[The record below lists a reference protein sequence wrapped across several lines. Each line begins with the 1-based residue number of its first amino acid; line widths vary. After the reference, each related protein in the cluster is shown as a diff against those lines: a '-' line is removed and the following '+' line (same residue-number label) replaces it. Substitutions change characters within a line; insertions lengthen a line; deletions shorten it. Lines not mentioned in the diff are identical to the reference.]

1 MVSRSLL
8 TAIIGFLV
16 GCLFYV
22 AIDPSLV
29 IVLIL
34 GGVGYLL
41 GLILDNA
48 EVKHQLETFHFSSIP
63 ATQKILQSTDIPGAS
78 IIYSPKENQTSVL
91 IDFFVQTKPQD
102 IRLSVLKNLQE
113 NELRMV
119 EDSKKTFL
127 SLILDYPDFNYPKI
141 SLKQKS
147 EFHFDIHERGL
158 DFQNAAQKIVP
169 GLVLSPLQ
177 STEIFSEEESR
188 MNLRLSSQTSPQAP
202 PPSPPSPPSDMFPDD
217 SPRKRVRP
225 PIEEIDRKKIF
236 KELID
241 YPPSP
246 ELEESEQNGA
256 ERLYS
261 PKDDEIDESEI
272 LEDLFE
278 SSSDSSFEPD
288 VPDLS
293 PEDVEQLQNLNQRQ
307 LEGFLNEES
316 PESAV
321 PSLMSANELFKA
333 EQEEISLDEIKH
345 EVSSVFQRSP
355 DDDKTSGFDK
365 EIVDQI
371 KRETQEGI
379 QKVKPKSEQHIE
391 TSDVENDLQAKI
403 GDEDSTSST
412 VES

>member
-22 AIDPSLV
+22 AIDPNLV

-48 EVKHQLETFHFSSIP
+48 DVKHQLETFHFSSIP
-63 ATQKILQSTDIPGAS
+63 ATQKILQPTDIPEAS
-78 IIYSPKENQTSVL
+78 IIYSPKETQTSVL

-113 NELRMV
+113 NELRMF

-127 SLILDYPDFNYPKI
+127 SLTLDYPDFNYPKI
-141 SLKQKS
+141 SPKQMKD
-147 EFHFDIHERGL
+147 FHFDIHERGL

-177 STEIFSEEESR
+177 STEISAEEEQR
-188 MNLRLSSQTSPQAP
+188 LNLGLSSRTSPQAP
-202 PPSPPSPPSDMFPDD
+202 PPSPPSPPSDMLPAD
-217 SPRKRVRP
+217 STRERVRP
-225 PIEEIDRKKIF
+225 PLEEIDRKRIF
-236 KELID
+236 KELIT
-241 YPPSP
+241 YPPNP
-246 ELEESEQNGA
+246 ELEESEQN
-256 ERLYS
+256 EIKRQYS
-261 PKDDEIDESEI
+261 SKDDEVDESDI

-278 SSSDSSFEPD
+278 SSDSSLEPN

-307 LEGFLNEES
+307 LEGFLDEES
-316 PESAV
+316 QDSAV
-321 PSLMSANELFKA
+321 PSLMSADELTKIG
-333 EQEEISLDEIKH
+333 QEGTSIDEVKDEKQALDETKL
-345 EVSSVFQRSP
+345 
-355 DDDKTSGFDK
+355 TGFDMD
-365 EIVDQI
+365 IVDQI
-371 KRETQEGI
+371 KRETQEEI
-379 QKVKPKSEQHIE
+379 QKVKANSKQQIE
-391 TSDVENDLQAKI
+391 SSDVKNDLQSKI
-403 GDEDSTSST
+403 GGEESTSST